1 MTHGTW
7 RVQTYGG
14 SSFVAD
20 GNGAILLTARDRDT
34 DFRVISLAVGSL
46 AK

>member
-1 MTHGTW
+1 MTHGPW
-7 RVQTYGG
+7 QGQTYGG

-20 GNGAILLTARDRDT
+20 GEGKILLTARDRGT
-34 DFRVISLAVGSL
+34 DFRVIDLAAGSL